1 MSDLENQILYLNGAR
16 FKRAF
21 ISGAKRVIA
30 RHDHLNKINVFPVS
44 DSDTGTNI
52 SVTLSAGLKAVALN
66 EDESLAG
73 VLAAFADGTLDSAR
87 GNSGTIFAQFFQGIT
102 EAAEPYQDL
111 DTWQFIEV
119 FAAGAKHA
127 YEAVAE
133 PVEGTVLTVLNDVAD
148 YLNNLPEISA
158 DFDILFTQIVT
169 RANISLKETPEK
181 LKVLKK
187 FGVVDAGAQAMVDFF
202 EGILEFMHQG
212 SIKGLEDEIA
222 TILESELD
230 ENCAGTEHTEEY
242 TYRFCTECV
251 IVADPEKLINQAEL
265 KAQLMPM
272 GDSLVLAGSKRKTK
286 IHMHV
291 NQPAQLFALARRHGK
306 LLNVKS
312 DDMFHQVK
320 DAHTKHSQVAI
331 VADSSM
337 NLPQEILDSLNIHV
351 IPIRIHIGDEAFI
364 DGISIT
370 PEKFYQSIATAD
382 VVPKTAHPT
391 YGDFKAKYQFLNSH
405 YKAIVSIHIAK
416 VFSNTIG
423 AAELVKRDMP
433 RAKLAIIDS
442 KNTSIGMGLVVQ
454 YAGELANAGFSYE
467 DIIERVKVIIPKTK
481 MYALMGDIGYGVR
494 GGRVPKF
501 AKSVADFL
509 KVSPIMEIRLDAKPK
524 IAGLVTN
531 NLDRYVEQFAKKM
544 QKKIDPKK
552 RYRIAVGHA
561 NDPVAGQKLLDLM
574 TQNNSNIESSFL
586 TEIGVTIGSH
596 AGPGTIGVALQEY
609 VPIKR

>member
-1 MSDLENQILYLNGAR
+1 MSDLSNQILYLNGPR
-16 FKRAF
+16 FKRAY

-66 EDESLAG
+66 EDESLYG
-73 VLAAFADGTLDSAR
+73 VLTSFADGTLDAAR
-87 GNSGTIFAQFFQGIT
+87 GNSGTIFAQFFQGV
-102 EAAEPYQDL
+102 ADGAQPYQDL
-111 DTWQFIEV
+111 DTRQFIEV
-119 FAAGAKHA
+119 FSAGAKHA

-133 PVEGTVLTVLNDVAD
+133 PVEGTILTILNDVSH
-148 YLNNLPEISA
+148 YLTNLTDVSA
-158 DFDILFTQIVT
+158 DFDVLFTQIVQQ
-169 RANISLKETPEK
+169 ANISLKETPEK

-202 EGILEFMHQG
+202 EGILTFMHAG
-212 SIKGLEDEIA
+212 SIKGLEEEIA
-222 TILESELD
+222 TIVETELD

-251 IVADPEKLINQAEL
+251 IIAHPEHPINQSDL
-265 KAQLMPM
+265 KAQLMPL

-291 NQPAQLFALARRHGK
+291 NQPAQLFSTARRFGK
-306 LLNVKS
+306 LANEKA

-320 DAHTKHSQVAI
+320 DSHTKHSQVAI

-337 NLPQEILDSLNIHV
+337 NLPQDVLDSLNIHL

-364 DGISIT
+364 DQISIT
-370 PEKFYQSIATAD
+370 PEEFYQKVSEED

-416 VFSNTIG
+416 IMSNTIG
-423 AAELVKRDMP
+423 TAELVKRDMP
-433 RAKLAIIDS
+433 RAKLTIIDS
-442 KNTSIGMGLVVQ
+442 KNTSIGMGLIVQ
-454 YAGELANAGFSYE
+454 YAGELANAGFSHDE
-467 DIIERVKVIIPKTK
+467 IVQRVKAIIPKTK
-481 MYALMGDIGYGVR
+481 MYAAIGDINYGVR
-494 GGRVPKF
+494 GGRIPKF
-501 AKSVADFL
+501 VKTVGDLF
-509 KVSPIMEIRLDAKPK
+509 KITPILEVRMDAKPK
-524 IAGLVTN
+524 IAGITTTSKN
-531 NLDRYVEQFAKKM
+531 RVEQFAKKM

-552 RYRIAVGHA
+552 RYRIGVGHA
-561 NDPVAGQKLLDLM
+561 NDPVAGQALLDIL
-574 TQNNSNIESSFL
+574 TKNNTNIESAFL

-596 AGPGTIGVALQEY
+596 SGPGTIGVALQEY

>member
-1 MSDLENQILYLNGAR
+1 MSDLKNQILYLNGAR
-16 FKRAF
+16 FKRAL

-66 EDESLAG
+66 QDESLSG
-73 VLAAFADGTLDSAR
+73 VLVAFADGTLEAAR

-102 EAAEPYQDL
+102 EAAERYHDL

-127 YEAVAE
+127 YDAVAE
-133 PVEGTVLTVLNDVAD
+133 PVEGTVLTVLNDVAE
-148 YLNNLPEISA
+148 YLNNLKNISA
-158 DFDILFTQIVT
+158 DFDVLFTQIVE

-212 SIKGLEDEIA
+212 SIKGLEEEIA
-222 TILESELD
+222 ILVETELE

-251 IVADPEKLINQAEL
+251 IVADPEKPINQADL
-265 KAQLMPM
+265 KAQLMPL

-291 NQPAQLFALARRHGK
+291 NQPAQLFAVARRFGK
-306 LLNVKS
+306 LLNEKA

-331 VADSSM
+331 VADSSL
-337 NLPQEILDSLNIHV
+337 NLPQEILDSLNIHL

-364 DGISIT
+364 DQISIT
-370 PEKFYQSIATAD
+370 PEEFYQKVSTGKA
-382 VVPKTAHPT
+382 VPKTAHPT

-416 VFSNTIG
+416 IMSNTIG

-433 RAKLAIIDS
+433 RAKLTIIDS
-442 KNTSIGMGLVVQ
+442 KNTSIGMGLIVQ
-454 YAGELANAGFSYE
+454 YAGELANAGFSHE
-467 DIIERVKVIIPKTK
+467 DLVERVKAIIPKTK
-481 MYALMGDIGYGVR
+481 MYALMGDMEYGVR

-501 AKSVADFL
+501 AKTVADFL
-509 KVSPIMEIRLDAKPK
+509 KVTPILELRLDAKPK
-524 IAGLVTN
+524 IAGLITKSN
-531 NLDRYVEQFAKKM
+531 HRVEQFAKKM

-574 TQNNSNIESSFL
+574 TQNNSNIESAFL
-586 TEIGVTIGSH
+586 TEIGVTIGTH
-596 AGPGTIGVALQEY
+596 AGPGTIGVAFQEY